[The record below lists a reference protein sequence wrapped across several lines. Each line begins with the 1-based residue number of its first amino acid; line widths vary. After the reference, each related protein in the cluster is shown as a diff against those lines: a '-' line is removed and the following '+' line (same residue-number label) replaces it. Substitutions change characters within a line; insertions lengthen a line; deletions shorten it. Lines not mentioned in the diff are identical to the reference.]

1 MLAEQIDAP
10 RDATVL
16 SNFSVEDLDLDSVN
30 SYRQIFSSRAP
41 THPFIAQ
48 SLPDFLR
55 SIQAWKKDRES
66 GEEGLTL
73 AGLLM
78 FGRLNAIL
86 DAVPNYI
93 VDYQERP
100 EARTEARWIDRVT
113 TDGSWS
119 GNLFDFYRRVI
130 AKLTADLKA
139 PFRLEAM
146 VRQGVTPVH
155 EALQEALVNA
165 LIHADFSGR
174 VSVLVV
180 KRPDMYGFRNP
191 GLMRVPIEQVIRG
204 GDSDCRN
211 RLIQKMFQLVGA
223 GDQAGSGVPRIFGV
237 WKDQSWRLQVVHEKR
252 DPDQTLFERRMAS
265 LLPAAVVADLENS
278 YGERFL
284 SLDAT
289 EKLVVVTAAVEGF
302 VDHKRVREITDE
314 HPADI
319 TKTLSKLSRD
329 GYLNQSGHGR
339 GTIYRSAGYVE
350 EGTDLL
356 TGPFGTPAGVD
367 PSPRSLPEVQGASTS
382 AKPAKPLDLR
392 SGGSEVRS
400 GGSKGRSG
408 GFVETTGAA
417 QRAEEALSRLFPAGL
432 PSKMAPENMR
442 LLILDVLSEAALSI
456 KELSSLLNR
465 APDFLRAQHV
475 RPLVAEGLLE
485 SEFPDRPNHPAQRY
499 RTKRSAAT

>member
-1 MLAEQIDAP
+1 
-10 RDATVL
+10 V
-16 SNFSVEDLDLDSVN
+16 
-30 SYRQIFSSRAP
+30 
-41 THPFIAQ
+41 
-48 SLPDFLR
+48 
-55 SIQAWKKDRES
+55 DR
-66 GEEGLTL
+66 L
-73 AGLLM
+73 
-78 FGRLNAIL
+78 
-86 DAVPNYI
+86 
-93 VDYQERP
+93 
-100 EARTEARWIDRVT
+100 
-113 TDGSWS
+113 
-119 GNLFDFYRRVI
+119 
-130 AKLTADLKA
+130 
-139 PFRLEAM
+139 
-146 VRQGVTPVH
+146 
-155 EALQEALVNA
+155 
-165 LIHADFSGR
+165 
-174 VSVLVV
+174 
-180 KRPDMYGFRNP
+180 
-191 GLMRVPIEQVIRG
+191 
-204 GDSDCRN
+204 
-211 RLIQKMFQLVGA
+211 
-223 GDQAGSGVPRIFGV
+223 RIFGV
-237 WKDQSWRLQVVHEKR
+237 WRDQSWRLPVVHEKR
-252 DPDQTLFERRMAS
+252 DPDQPLFELRMAS

-499 RTKRSAAT
+499 RTKRKAAT